1 MKFKLDENLGPSVQE
16 VFLRRGHDCRTV
28 HEQRLSGVSDEPILA
43 AAVAEGRIL
52 VTMDHDFGNVLRY
65 SPESTSGIAI
75 LSPQT
80 QESRKLL
87 RFLTEA
93 LLVAL
98 ERKTGRGKPRIVEP
112 SRIREHEPED
122 LSLLET
128 RVGRQEGVLV
138 S

>member
-16 VFLRRGHDCRTV
+16 VFLRRGHDCRTAR
-28 HEQRLSGVSDEPILA
+28 EQRLGGAPDEPILGA
-43 AAVAEGRIL
+43 AIAEGRIL

-80 QESRKLL
+80 QASKKLL
-87 RFLTEA
+87 RFLAEA

-98 ERKTGRGKPRIVEP
+98 ERKTIRGKLWIVEP
-112 SRIREHEPED
+112 SRIREHEPEN
-122 LSLLET
+122 LSFLDE
-128 RVGRQEGVLV
+128 RER
-138 S
+138 